1 MIAATHKTLTASHIL
16 GGKGVLH
23 AHPHSAVEWIE
34 LVRKGIPAGAVD
46 AVMRSVG
53 VQQTDL
59 ARALDIPERTLVRRK
74 KEGILNQEESGKLLR
89 LARVVERAAEVFEEL
104 PSALAWIKS
113 ENASLGGVTPL
124 SLLDTDLGANSVM
137 ESLGR
142 IEQGIFA

>member
-1 MIAATHKTLTASHIL
+1 MIASTNKPLSASHIL
-16 GGKGVLH
+16 GGVRILH
-23 AHPHSAVEWIE
+23 ARPHSATEWIE

-46 AVMRSVG
+46 AVMQSVG

-59 ARALDIPERTLVRRK
+59 ASALGIPERTLVRRK

-104 PSALAWIKS
+104 PAALEWIKS
-113 ENASLGGVTPL
+113 ANASLGGITPL
-124 SLLDTDLGANSVM
+124 SLLDTELGAHSVM
-137 ESLGR
+137 ESLGN